1 MEARLKII
9 EPTGEI
15 VSDIYHNIPFAKSEN
30 NNYRNFLFLG
40 NYIYRIKETGELIL
54 VNNVIK
60 STYEISPERMAE
72 IKTLHAERVK
82 QINKQCL

>member
-15 VSDIYHNIPFAKSEN
+15 ISDIYHKIPFAKSDKR
-30 NNYRNFLFLG
+30 NYRNFLFLG
-40 NYIYRIKETGELIL
+40 DYIYLIKETGEL
-54 VNNVIK
+54 VQVTNVVK
-60 STYEISPERMAE
+60 ATYEISPQRMVE
-72 IKTLHAERVK
+72 IRALHQEKVE